1 MYTVQN
7 KVLPGAY
14 INFVSAARASAT
26 LGDRGTAAFPLS
38 LDWGPENEVVTI
50 ENSEFQKG
58 SLALT
63 GYAYTADELR
73 PLREIFANAK
83 TLHLFRLNSGGA
95 KAACKYAEAKY
106 PGKIGNELKIVIQQN
121 EGFTASTNEVYD
133 VSTYI
138 GTTLVDTQ
146 KAVKAVSDLSDNDY
160 LHWKG
165 SEALTENAGLLLTGG
180 TTGAV
185 QDAAYQTFLDKIEPY
200 SFNAV
205 GCDTKNSTVKGL
217 FANWTR
223 RLRDEQGVKFQ
234 CVLHGYPAADYEGV
248 ISVKNGLVGASDDP
262 SAVYWTT
269 GAESECAV
277 NRSMTNSTYTGEYD
291 IDTNYTQTQLEKA
304 IKAGEFTF
312 HRVGDQ
318 TRVLTDINTFVSV
331 TDEKSADFSSNQ
343 VMRVLDQIANDI
355 ASLFNSKY
363 LGKVQNDASGR
374 VSLWSDIVAH
384 HTQLQTIRAIENFD
398 SSSVT
403 VSQGDMKKS
412 VAVEDHV
419 QPVSAMEQLYMKVI
433 VE

>member
-1 MYTVQN
+1 MEHITSRHN
-7 KVLPGAY
+7 PLMGHIRRLAG
-14 INFVSAARASAT
+14 SAAYRWETGEFLCDSPKLLQEALLWQAEI
-26 LGDRGTAAFPLS
+26 TA
-38 LDWGPENEVVTI
+38 VVTI
-50 ENSEFQKG
+50 SPLPQLPEHIRQVQVPEDVMASISPVKTPQGVLFTCRLPQAPLPR
-58 SLALT
+58 SLT
-63 GYAYTADELR
+63 GRRYVLLDGVQDPGNVGTILRTLDAFDAD
-73 PLREIFANAK
+73 
-83 TLHLFRLNSGGA
+83 
-95 KAACKYAEAKY
+95 
-106 PGKIGNELKIVIQQN
+106 
-121 EGFTASTNEVYD
+121 
-133 VSTYI
+133 
-138 GTTLVDTQ
+138 
-146 KAVKAVSDLSDNDY
+146 
-160 LHWKG
+160 
-165 SEALTENAGLLLTGG
+165 GLLLTGG

-269 GAESECAV
+269 GAESACAI

-398 SSSVT
+398 SSNVT